1 MRRRALITAGLGLAS
16 ISLATTLAVGGLC
29 PTMVVAD
36 ETTPISV
43 EETEPNAEDVT
54 DDSKT
59 DGPVVIVEP
68 VSSEL
73 VKVESSTVSSGTVET
88 SEVDVVSGG
97 NQVDDEQKEDGP
109 QTSETTPSSDDESSS
124 DDVEPVPAGLV
135 EDDSGL
141 RYSNGDGT
149 YLAGEWKDVEGE
161 RYYFGDDGY
170 AVRWAQVIDG
180 NHYYFNVAYQMETGW
195 VTWNDDSTKSYFGS
209 DGIAL
214 SGWQTLEGSRYY
226 FNPDNSCRAAR
237 WETIVDGSRYYFD
250 GDCRMV
256 TGLVEWKADGT
267 RSLFGSDGVAVSGW
281 ETVDGDT
288 YFFSEE
294 TGRSLRWEQ
303 VIEGKR
309 YYFDSKGRMTT
320 GWVTWN
326 ADSTKSFFGQDGV
339 ALSGWQK
346 LDGDKYYFDPEDGR
360 SARWETIIEGK
371 RYYFDADCRMVT
383 GLVEWKADGRTSYFD
398 SDGAAVSGWRTVK
411 SDNYY
416 FSDED
421 GRCLRWEQEIDGETY
436 YFDTHGR
443 MHKGPLVWNAG
454 GCSLFDTEGHKVTA
468 PGLIAFEGHMYLV
481 GKGGYLLRWEQDY
494 NGHTY
499 YFDSE
504 YRMHT
509 GPIKWNATGKWS
521 LFDEN
526 GHKVLEPGLTKY
538 GSDTFLVGS
547 DGYLLRWEQKVDG
560 KTYYFGSDYKMVTGW
575 VRWNADRKWSY
586 FDPKTGAMLTGTQVI
601 DGTTYK
607 FDSNGR
613 INDRYTSAQRRL
625 ISACKSTPYAG
636 NGWCAAWVTNVFT
649 NAGVGYFGGN
659 ANDMCRSWCR
669 YSLTR
674 LEPGMIIAVEVSPSP
689 LGRYYGHIGI
699 YVGDNKVMHN
709 GSAGHIE
716 TWTLDHFVDVYG
728 ALDTPTCGWMG
739 GIDLSK

>member
-360 SARWETIIEGK
+360 
-371 RYYFDADCRMVT
+371 
-383 GLVEWKADGRTSYFD
+383 
-398 SDGAAVSGWRTVK
+398 
-411 SDNYY
+411 
-416 FSDED
+416 
-421 GRCLRWEQEIDGETY
+421 CLRWEQEIDGETY

-468 PGLIAFEGHMYLV
+468 PGLSAFEGHMYLV
-481 GKGGYLLRWEQDY
+481 GEGGYLLRWEQDY

-504 YRMHT
+504 YRMWT
-509 GPIKWNATGKWS
+509 GPLKWQSTGKWS

-560 KTYYFGSDYKMVTGW
+560 KTYYFGSDYKMVIGW